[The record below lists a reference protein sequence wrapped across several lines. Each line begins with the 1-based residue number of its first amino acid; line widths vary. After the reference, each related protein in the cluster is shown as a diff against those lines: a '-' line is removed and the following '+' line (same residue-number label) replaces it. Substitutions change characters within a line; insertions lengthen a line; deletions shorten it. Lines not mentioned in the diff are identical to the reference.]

1 MSNKRKR
8 SELEEE
14 KEETEEIEAKLKK
27 TQKDFTSDVDVNYD
41 WKSLQV
47 SDKMAKAIEELN
59 FEKMT
64 EVQARCIPKLL
75 EGKDVVAGAKTGS
88 GKTLAFLLPALEL
101 AYKTKLKPRNGTSII
116 IITPT
121 RELAIQIYGV
131 LRDLMDGKFTQT
143 FGIVIGGANKHSEAL
158 KLKKG
163 VNILVATPGRL
174 LDHLQNTHFK
184 FQTCLALIIDEAD
197 RILEVGFEEDMR
209 RILNILPDT
218 RQTMLFSATQTSKTE
233 DLIKLSFRSKPLMIS
248 VDSDSVYSTADRVK
262 QGYVILEQAK
272 KFMVLFSFLKRNKK
286 KKIVVF
292 FSTCKA
298 VRFYSE
304 LCNYIDLPV
313 LELHGQLKQKK
324 RTTTFFEYVN
334 LDKGVLFCT
343 NVAARGLDIP
353 SVDWILQFDPCD
365 DAKEYIHRVGRTAR
379 GLKAEGKALLFLLP
393 EELGYLSLLKEL
405 KVPVTEYKFPANK
418 LSNIQTKLEDLV
430 NQVYYLHKTA
440 REAYQSFIQA
450 YAQLRKPTF
459 DVYNLDLKGV
469 AKSFGFAVP
478 PNVNLANVSLRASKK
493 ANKRKKKKRKFN
505 ADNPYGK
512 GVYTKKSI

>member
-1 MSNKRKR
+1 MSKKRKR

-14 KEETEEIEAKLKK
+14 KEDTEQNEPEVKLKK
-27 TQKDFTSDVDVNYD
+27 TATEFSLGGEVNYD
-41 WKSLQV
+41 WKSLKV
-47 SDKMAKAIEELN
+47 SDKVAKAIEDLN

-64 EVQARCIPKLL
+64 EVQARCVPALL
-75 EGKDVVAGAKTGS
+75 DGKDVVAGAKTGS
-88 GKTLAFLLPALEL
+88 GKTLAFLLPAVEL
-101 AYKTKLKPRNGTSII
+101 AFKCKLKPRNGTSII
-116 IITPT
+116 VITPT

-131 LRDLMDGKFTQT
+131 LRDLMEGKFSQT
-143 FGIVIGGANKHSEAL
+143 YGIVIGGASKHSEAI

-197 RILEVGFEEDMR
+197 RILEVGFEEDIK
-209 RILNILPDT
+209 RILRLLPDK
-218 RQTMLFSATQTSKTE
+218 RQTMLFSATQTKKTE
-233 DLIKLSFRSKPLMIS
+233 DLVKLSFRSKPLMIS
-248 VDSDSVYSTADRVK
+248 VDSDAVYSTADRVK
-262 QGYVILEQAK
+262 QGYVILDQAK

-313 LELHGQLKQKK
+313 CELHGQLKQKK
-324 RTTTFFEYVN
+324 RTTTFFEFVN
-334 LDKGVLFCT
+334 LDTGVLLCT

-353 SVDWILQFDPCD
+353 SVDWIIQFDPCD

-379 GLKAEGKALLFLLP
+379 GLKEKGKALLFLLP
-393 EELGYLSLLKEL
+393 QELGYLALLKEL
-405 KVPVTEYKFPANK
+405 KVPVNEYKFPQKK

-450 YAQLRKPTF
+450 YAQMKKPIF
-459 DVYNLDLKGV
+459 DVYKLDLKGV

-478 PNVNLANVSLRASKK
+478 PNVNLANVSIKASKK
-493 ANKRKKKKRKFN
+493 SKKRKKKKMKFDT
-505 ADNPYGK
+505 DNPYGRR
-512 GVYTKKSI
+512 T